1 MFTGIISA
9 IGDITNLEERAG
21 DARLT
26 IRTGNKALTGQFDHR
41 ETGTVAG
48 NAVAKLYISQA

>member
-26 IRTGNKALTGQFDHR
+26 IRTGNLSLTR
-41 ETGTVAG
+41 R
-48 NAVAKLYISQA
+48 YW